1 MLLKKIGKTVVSKKN
16 AIMNKRFHKY
26 IIDFKVEGD
35 RIQVISNTGKCR
47 IVKNTKNNITKINNA
62 IIKNKIEIAKKIDLY
77 EMNSRERILVLVLN
91 CLLLCGMGGLIPL
104 TFFMGSYLLFMFS
117 IVLFSLGV
125 LTTTMIGFS
134 YYISLKEIQSLKK
147 ITGYKKDTE
156 FQFSNPFEK
165 FLKSHN

>member
-1 MLLKKIGKTVVSKKN
+1 MNLNHLGTKLMEKKN
-16 AIMNKRFHKY
+16 AFINKRFHKY
-26 IIDFKVEGD
+26 IIDFKVEED
-35 RIQVISNTGKCR
+35 HIKVISNTGKYR
-47 IVKNTKNNITKINNA
+47 IVKNTKNNINKINNA
-62 IIKNKIEIAKKIDLY
+62 IVKNKIEIAKKIDTY
-77 EMNSRERILVLVLN
+77 EMNSRERILVLILN
-91 CLLLCGMGGLIPL
+91 CLLLCGIGGLIPL

-117 IVLFSLGV
+117 VVLFSLGV

-147 ITGYKKDTE
+147 ITGYKKENE

>member
-91 CLLLCGMGGLIPL
+91 CLLLFGMGGLIPL